1 MTDHPS
7 EIIWIKE
14 HLEHLNLKAV
24 AKSIGVEPKAL
35 WNYCHG
41 RHSLNEKWWAPAK
54 KWVRG
59 FTQMAAPTE
68 SIIYKENPK
77 WAANGT
83 TVGTSKAS
91 KTVGKMAGNTLS
103 PMVKKS
109 STVGQ
114 KQYVE
119 SAYMK
124 QRRQSKMSGK
134 KE

>member
-1 MTDHPS
+1 MNHPP

-41 RHSLNEKWWAPAK
+41 RHSLNEKWWEPAK

-59 FTQMAAPTE
+59 FTLMAAPTE
-68 SIIYKENPK
+68 SVIYKENPK
-77 WAANGT
+77 WPENGT
-83 TVGTSKAS
+83 TQGNNALGGLAS
-91 KTVGKMAGNTLS
+91 KTIS
-103 PMVKKS
+103 PMARQS
-109 STVGQ
+109 STVI
-114 KQYVE
+114 KKDKPVKNPE
-119 SAYMK
+119 SEYLK
-124 QRRQSKMSGK
+124 QRRKSKMSGK